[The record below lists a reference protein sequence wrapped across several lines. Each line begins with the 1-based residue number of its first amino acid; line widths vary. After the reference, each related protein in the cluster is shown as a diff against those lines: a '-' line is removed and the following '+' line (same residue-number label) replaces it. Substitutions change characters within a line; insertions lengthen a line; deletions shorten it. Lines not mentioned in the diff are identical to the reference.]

1 MNWTPTDSG
10 QLLLLAMIIFS
21 GYALVRGLSAKARRK
36 REEGGPCN

>member
-21 GYALVRGLSAKARRK
+21 GYALVRGIAISQRRK
-36 REEGGPCN
+36 KESDR